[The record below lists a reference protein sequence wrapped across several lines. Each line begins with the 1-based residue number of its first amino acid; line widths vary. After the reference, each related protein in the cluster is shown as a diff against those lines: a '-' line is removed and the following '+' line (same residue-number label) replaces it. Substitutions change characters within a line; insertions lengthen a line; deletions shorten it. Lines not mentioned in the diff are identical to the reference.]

1 MLRSSLLNTLGVLV
15 GVLLG
20 MKLGELLGVTL
31 GELLD
36 MKLGELLGKTLT
48 LGELLGELL
57 LFGTTTHFERN
68 VISKKQM
75 QPEMIAK
82 KMDGCHSVMHK
93 EGCQF
98 AGCQFTGHYVATLF
112 GIIIVGKH
120 MITR

>member
-1 MLRSSLLNTLGVLV
+1 MLRSSLLSTLGVLV
-15 GVLLG
+15 GVL
-20 MKLGELLGVTL
+20 
-31 GELLD
+31 
-36 MKLGELLGKTLT
+36 GELLGKTL
-48 LGELLGELL
+48 GVLLGELL

-68 VISKKQM
+68 VISKKQL
-75 QPEMIAK
+75 QPKMIAK